1 MNPFDSVTALEDAT
15 PLDRVSGPVREAE
28 QRLLGNG
35 VVRDGLHGVWLGHP
49 LHPVLVQVP
58 LGAFMSA
65 AILDLLPGEGNAA
78 DTLIATGILATPA
91 AAASGLADW
100 SQMHQQQQRVG
111 VVHAA
116 ANTVATVLYGASLV
130 ARRRG
135 HRGAGKAWAM
145 AGLGVLSFS
154 GFLGGHLAFRQAGG
168 ANHAEAVPHLVPPG
182 WHDLC
187 ALDDLAGD
195 GEPQLKELN
204 RVPLLRTLA
213 RGQRVLRRL
222 VHHLPVARQHVQPRG
237 RLGPQRSRDVPT
249 ARFRRARA
257 ERPGRGAAARSGR
270 LTLLSE
276 CRGPSGAPRSDRWT
290 GAHGL
295 SECRGPSGAPRSDRW
310 TGQTVCIGV
319 PRSASLVRCAVRF
332 SSNRDA
338 AWSSFASVSAS
349 S

>member
-15 PLDRVSGPVREAE
+15 PLDRVSGPVREAV

-35 VVRDGLHGVWLGHP
+35 MVRDALHGVWLGHP

-58 LGAFMSA
+58 IGAFMSA
-65 AILDLLPGEGNAA
+65 AILDLLPGEGKAA

-100 SQMHQQQQRVG
+100 SQMHEQQQRVG
-111 VVHAA
+111 IVHAA

-135 HRGAGKAWAM
+135 HRGAGKVWAM
-145 AGLGVLSFS
+145 AGLGVLGFS

-168 ANHAEAVPHLVPPG
+168 ANHAEAVPHLIPPG

-195 GEPQLKELN
+195 GEPQVKELN
-204 RVPLLRTLA
+204 RVPLLVVRRGDLIDVLCGPLQPPGRTAA

-237 RLGPQRSRDVPT
+237 RLGPQRPRDRT
-249 ARFRRARA
+249 AARVRRPRA
-257 ERPGRGAAARSGR
+257 ERSGRGAPARRGR
-270 LTLLSE
+270 LTSAQLSE
-276 CRGPSGAPRSDRWT
+276 CGGPSGAPRSDRW
-290 GAHGL
+290 
-295 SECRGPSGAPRSDRW
+295 RG
-310 TGQTVCIGV
+310 QMVCIGV